1 MGLCHWITRRG
12 ANYGDPQRDYGK
24 IISATM
30 VTLLRAFGNAEKTT
44 DALLTSHFLD
54 LLHKTNL
61 VNECD
66 VRCLSI
72 IAFICMGTYRPNSIK
87 HMMLQDLQFT
97 ITEVEGT
104 TDYPLAQLKI
114 SCKVTMKK
122 DKHLLMKDHE
132 NMLTSGP
139 DLKNDFMIAFL
150 IYQWDFRKIGTQSTL
165 AAALLKRDLS
175 IKEEYL
181 NTPLFVK
188 TGTKNTLLDDFWDPL
203 QRFGIRMQCSV
214 KVTPRACRA
223 NGPTQGCLTKIYETM
238 KAPSN
243 SLLIQL
249 MEQGN
254 WESLQSMKPYKK
266 AAVRLALPA
275 THYSSTTI
283 RPTATHDDRLQQHR
297 EEMIKNGY
305 VVIMVPTVA
314 TRDFTTVEE

>member
-1 MGLCHWITRRG
+1 
-12 ANYGDPQRDYGK
+12 
-24 IISATM
+24 
-30 VTLLRAFGNAEKTT
+30 
-44 DALLTSHFLD
+44 
-54 LLHKTNL
+54 
-61 VNECD
+61 
-66 VRCLSI
+66 
-72 IAFICMGTYRPNSIK
+72 
-87 HMMLQDLQFT
+87 
-97 ITEVEGT
+97 
-104 TDYPLAQLKI
+104 
-114 SCKVTMKK
+114 
-122 DKHLLMKDHE
+122 
-132 NMLTSGP
+132 
-139 DLKNDFMIAFL
+139 
-150 IYQWDFRKIGTQSTL
+150 
-165 AAALLKRDLS
+165 
-175 IKEEYL
+175 
-181 NTPLFVK
+181 
-188 TGTKNTLLDDFWDPL
+188 
-203 QRFGIRMQCSV
+203 MQCSV

-314 TRDFTTVEE
+314 TRDFTIVEEWIDVIYHHSTSKPTIGSIAHKIIATKFTSHKGHKWVISQTSNWKRFLEIMENHMTDK